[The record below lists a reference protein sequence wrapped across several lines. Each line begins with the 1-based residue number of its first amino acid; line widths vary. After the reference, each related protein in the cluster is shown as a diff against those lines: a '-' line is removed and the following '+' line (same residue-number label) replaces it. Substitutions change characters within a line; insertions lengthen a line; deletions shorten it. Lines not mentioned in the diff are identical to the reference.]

1 MKRISLGRSGLTVS
15 EMCMGAMNF
24 GTYVDEASS
33 AQLLDA
39 FLDAGG
45 NFIDTSNNYAH
56 WAPGAVGDES
66 EKLLGRWLAQS
77 GKRNEVVLATKVGFD
92 RHGVGAGLRAAQIER
107 WCDESLRNLKTDVI
121 DLYYAHVDDMNTPV
135 EETMEAFDRLLRKG
149 KVRAIGASN
158 YYTWRLCE
166 VREACEKYGF
176 ADYTVLQQ
184 RYSYLFMENGLK
196 SPYPYNEAASTEKL
210 RYLAK
215 YGLPLVAYSCN
226 AGGGYAD
233 EARLPKG
240 FVKGE
245 RLEALQN
252 MAAEKGVPANVL
264 QLAWML
270 HSWRFADRP
279 QIVPLF
285 SAGSLA
291 HLEENLSAAEVQLTT
306 EEAAFLNEA

>member
-1 MKRISLGRSGLTVS
+1 MKQIPLGRSGLTVS

-24 GTYVDEASS
+24 GTYVDEKTAFR
-33 AQLLDA
+33 LLDA
-39 FLDAGG
+39 FVDAGG
-45 NFIDTSNNYAH
+45 TFIDTSNNYAH

-66 EKLLGRWLAQS
+66 ETLLGRWFAQS
-77 GKRNEVVLATKVGFD
+77 GKRDQVVLATKVGFD
-92 RHGVGAGLRAAQIER
+92 RKGVGAGLRAQQIER
-107 WCDESLRNLKTDVI
+107 WCDESLRNMGVEAI

-149 KVRAIGASN
+149 KVRALGASN

-166 VREACEKYGF
+166 VREACEKNGF

-196 SPYPYNEAASTEKL
+196 NPYPYNEAASTEKL

-215 YGLPLVAYSCN
+215 YGMPLVAYSCN
-226 AGGGYAD
+226 ASGGYAD
-233 EARLPKG
+233 ESRLPAG
-240 FVKGE
+240 FIKGE
-245 RLEALQN
+245 RLETLKKL
-252 MAAEKGVPANVL
+252 AAEKGVAPNVL

-279 QIVPLF
+279 LIVPLF
-285 SAGSLA
+285 SASSMA
-291 HLEENLSAAEVQLTT
+291 HLEENLSAAGVSLTT
-306 EEAAFLNEA
+306 EEAALLNEA